1 MEQKKELTKHL
12 IADSFKELMY
22 KYPFEKITI
31 KMITDE
37 AGIIRPTFYNHF
49 CDKYELMEWIF
60 EEDIASKMEI
70 LLEEEM
76 LVESIKLLFT
86 RIANDSKYYRKA
98 FEVVGQNSFEEVMT
112 NRLCDLL
119 LEAFDNH
126 KVHVDNKVLTNE
138 HLAHYYAMGTVV
150 TIKEWLKRANDDIS
164 ADEVYDAFMYVLSHS
179 VVDLFE

>member
-22 KYPFEKITI
+22 KHPFEKITI

-60 EEDIASKMEI
+60 EEDVASKMEI

-86 RIANDSKYYRKA
+86 KIANDDKYYRKA
-98 FEVVGQNSFEEVMT
+98 FEVSGQNSFEEVMKK
-112 NRLCDLL
+112 RLSELL
-119 LEAFDNH
+119 LEALNNH
-126 KVHVDNKVLTNE
+126 HIQVDNKVLTNE
-138 HLAHYYAMGTVV
+138 HLARYYAIGTVV
-150 TIKEWLKRANDDIS
+150 TIKEWLRKSDENVS
-164 ADEVYDAFMYVLSHS
+164 ADEVYEAFMYVLSHS
-179 VVDLFE
+179 IVDLFE